1 LGRSYRRSTKPQPKA
16 KKEKKDLPPYQAPPK
31 KSRVGT
37 VGTKGTS
44 DLDATQ
50 TELAIQRDKG
60 RGDQS
65 GLLTSDNPTELL
77 SDIKFIDQAISK
89 RVPWNVKRK
98 DMLVQRLTDI
108 AAKKVAQ
115 VAVKG
120 VGLVDSETEAD
131 KLSVAAVNV
140 LAKLDM
146 IDQKDHIEANKKPD
160 VPQPGINIGTLNV
173 NNTDDRRS
181 HLTRLL
187 ERFGTGGDVVE
198 AVSGDKDSNVEA
210 VDSLSGDQEASE
222 SSFSFT
228 PNQASSKTS

>member
-1 LGRSYRRSTKPQPKA
+1 MGRSYRRSNQPHKA
-16 KKEKKDLPPYQAPPK
+16 KPK
-31 KSRVGT
+31 KVVKELPADQAT
-37 VGTKGTS
+37 VSVDRKAKGTI
-44 DLDATQ
+44 T
-50 TELAIQRDKG
+50 DKEERSIRVNKG
-60 RGDQS
+60 CGDQS
-65 GLLTSDNPTELL
+65 GLLTSTNPSELL
-77 SDIKFIDQAISK
+77 SDVKLIDKAISR

-98 DMLVQRLTDI
+98 DMVVQRLTDI
-108 AAKKVAQ
+108 VNKITVKVPT
-115 VAVKG
+115 KEG
-120 VGLVDSETEAD
+120 GLVDSEAKAD
-131 KLSVAAVNV
+131 ELAIAASSV
-140 LAKLDM
+140 LAKLDA

-210 VDSLSGDQEASE
+210 TDSLSGDQEASE
-222 SSFSFT
+222 SSFKFT